1 MQAYADPYDRD
12 DALIE
17 QFLGTRYIGRPY
29 VRFAELIDLGVV
41 DNRATLALW
50 IEAGAFPRPIKL
62 AGPTGKSLRWVAVEI
77 ARLIAT
83 RCAERD
89 LNETTSN
96 EKGVPVQGRPFD
108 SNSSPPPA
116 DPRVLSQCKIAASP
130 P

>member
-17 QFLGTRYIGRPY
+17 RYLGTRYLGRRY
-29 VRFAELIDLGVV
+29 ISFAELIGLGVV
-41 DNRATLALW
+41 DNRATLSLW
-50 IEAGAFPRPIKL
+50 IEAGTFPRPIKL
-62 AGPTGKSLRWVAVEI
+62 AGPTGKSLRWVAVAV

-89 LNETTSN
+89 QNETTEN
-96 EKGVPVQGRPFD
+96 KKGAPVKGRPHD

-116 DPRVLSQCKIAASP
+116 DPKVSSSCKIAAIAP
-130 P
+130 